1 MQSAKKSSTRPAR
14 HLPNAFSTHFLD
26 CARRA
31 DRAARAEGDS
41 PDTRGLAA
49 GPWDVRTLDAPH
61 GRAHAVVRRG
71 EATRDGGGAVA
82 LCRCYPQAL
91 QLAAVLPALAAPNH
105 LTLGDPPK
113 PLGLA
118 LHDGRDFLAHL
129 APHGPAAAADLP
141 THLHL
146 ARHLAADP
154 ASLTLLHRSLGFEAL
169 VLLGR
174 ELMRRTAA

>member
-1 MQSAKKSSTRPAR
+1 MQSAKKSSTRPAP
-14 HLPNAFSTHFLD
+14 HTANAFSAHFLD
-26 CARRA
+26 RARRA
-31 DRAARAEGDS
+31 DRAARADGDT

-49 GPWDVRTLDAPH
+49 GPWDVWTLDAPH
-61 GRAHAVVRRG
+61 GRAHAVVR
-71 EATRDGGGAVA
+71 
-82 LCRCYPQAL
+82 
-91 QLAAVLPALAAPNH
+91 PALATPNH
-105 LTLGDPPK
+105 LEIGDPPK

-154 ASLTLLHRSLGFEAL
+154 SSLTLLHRSLGFEAL